1 MTHLI
6 CHSNREFLDRPTH
19 LDSVQHFS
27 LKTLIRLSKIII
39 EFEGDVTT
47 VYTPNVYA
55 YEYFGLEVAYKDFVV
70 FSVRACSDIHVALVQ
85 IWVSRYF

>member
-1 MTHLI
+1 
-6 CHSNREFLDRPTH
+6 
-19 LDSVQHFS
+19 
-27 LKTLIRLSKIII
+27 
-39 EFEGDVTT
+39 VTT